1 MVRLR
6 IGGVGFPGATAPD
19 RAGMARP
26 LGSQAVSDLTRVAVF
41 CGSSD
46 AVDKRYLELAF
57 GVGRALAEAEIAVVY
72 GGGATG
78 LMGAAASGA
87 MSAGGTVFGVIP
99 AGLFANGIDH
109 ADVTTLEEVADM
121 HERKARMYDLA
132 DGFIGLPGGMGTFEE
147 VFEAA
152 TWTQLGLHGGDRAKP
167 VTLLDRGD
175 YWRPVGE
182 LLDRAFADGFMAED
196 TRAIVDLTSTIDE
209 AIASLRARS

>member
-1 MVRLR
+1 MPELE
-6 IGGVGFPGATAPD
+6 
-19 RAGMARP
+19 
-26 LGSQAVSDLTRVAVF
+26 RVAVF

-46 AVDKRYLELAF
+46 SVDGAYLQLAND
-57 GVGRALAEAEIAVVY
+57 VGRALASAGIGVVY

-78 LMGAAASGA
+78 LMGAAAAGA
-87 MSAGGTVFGVIP
+87 TAAGGKVTGVIP
-99 AGLFANGIDH
+99 AGLFSNGIDH
-109 ADVTTLEEVADM
+109 ADITVLEEVADM

-152 TWTQLGLHGGDRAKP
+152 TWTQLGLHGGRTKP

-182 LLDRAFADGFMAED
+182 LLDRAFADGFMAAD
-196 TRAIVDLTSTIDE
+196 TRAIVDLTSTVDD
-209 AIASLRARS
+209 AISSLRARS

>member
-1 MVRLR
+1 MALR
-6 IGGVGFPGATAPD
+6 RATAADPGD
-19 RAGMARP
+19 IGRP
-26 LGSQAVSDLTRVAVF
+26 LGSEAVPDLARVAVF

-46 AVDKRYLELAF
+46 AVDASYLELAY

-78 LMGAAASGA
+78 LMGAAAAGA
-87 MSAGGTVFGVIP
+87 MSAGGTVIGVIP

-109 ADVTTLEEVADM
+109 AQVTTLEEVADM

-152 TWTQLGLHGGDRAKP
+152 TWTQLGLHGDRAKP

-182 LLDRAFADGFMAED
+182 LLDRAFADGFMAAD
-196 TRAIVDLTSTIDE
+196 TRAIVDLTSTID
-209 AIASLRARS
+209 AALASLRARR

>member
-1 MVRLR
+1 MSGLE
-6 IGGVGFPGATAPD
+6 
-19 RAGMARP
+19 
-26 LGSQAVSDLTRVAVF
+26 RVAVF

-46 AVDKRYLELAF
+46 AVDKAYLELAF
-57 GVGRALAEAEIAVVY
+57 AVGRTLAEQGIAVVY

-87 MSAGGTVFGVIP
+87 MSAGGTVIGVIP

-109 ADVTTLEEVADM
+109 TQVTTLEEVADM

-152 TWTQLGLHGGDRAKP
+152 TWTQLGLHGGRAKP

-182 LLDRAFADGFMAED
+182 LLDRAFADGFMAAD
-196 TRAIVDLTSTIDE
+196 TRAIVDLTSSID
-209 AIASLRARS
+209 AALASLRSRS